1 MTTKIYNVEFPAWL
15 NDTRTIEQLAI
26 RILVAYLTIKETGVI

>member
-1 MTTKIYNVEFPAWL
+1 MTQKIYHVEFPKWL

-26 RILVAYLTIKETGVI
+26 RILVAYLTIKETGVV